1 MQMLRPHR
9 VLATVVAIFLL
20 VTQIF
25 IQTPAANA
33 VDPCPNSNALNG
45 ISGLILWLRA
55 DCVSG
60 SAADP
65 ADNSS
70 VTTWSD
76 QSGLGNNATSSG
88 NPTFQSDSANLINSN
103 PVISFSGFQ
112 TFSSIDI
119 RPVTRPNLT
128 VFAVYKARGSGSR
141 EGVWGIDNGSWDRF
155 LIVRWSGNNGIVS
168 SGGFADVAGTGVIG
182 TPTLTTT
189 VLKHGV
195 SNDSKV
201 YVNGA
206 LTTSFTD
213 GSDPNNAYTNL
224 LIGSGG
230 AGLNFTG
237 EIAEIIIFSQALS
250 VSNLQTVNG
259 YLNPKY
265 NLNISS
271 SNLPVV
277 DTTPPTFTSTNAFTV
292 AENTTSSTTA
302 ATVKSSESATITIS
316 PGADASLFN
325 IVYVDSITASI
336 RFKAPPDFEAPIDS
350 GGNNVYNFTLTATDP
365 AGNAGTQAITITV
378 SDLTDTSSITAI
390 TLSGSASYGKAETIT
405 VAVSVPARVTFR
417 VQNFR
422 IPGCISK
429 LTTGVSPNI
438 TATCSWKPSIRGSTS
453 ITATA
458 IPTGAGISSVTA
470 TLTNVLIG
478 NRSTRR

>member
-1 MQMLRPHR
+1 MSRLRR
-9 VLATVVAIFLL
+9 SLAATIALALTMTASFSLAPVA
-20 VTQIF
+20 Q
-25 IQTPAANA
+25 A
-33 VDPCPNSNALNG
+33 VNPCPNTNALNG
-45 ISGLILWLRA
+45 ISGLVLWLRA

-60 SAADP
+60 SANDP
-65 ADNSS
+65 ADNST

-103 PVISFSGFQ
+103 PVISFNGFQ

-128 VFAVYKARGSGSR
+128 VFAVYEARGAGSR

-213 GSDPNNAYTNL
+213 GSDPTNAYQNL

-265 NLNISS
+265 NLNIS
-271 SNLPVV
+271 
-277 DTTPPTFTSTNAFTV
+277 
-292 AENTTSSTTA
+292 
-302 ATVKSSESATITIS
+302 
-316 PGADASLFN
+316 
-325 IVYVDSITASI
+325 
-336 RFKAPPDFEAPIDS
+336 
-350 GGNNVYNFTLTATDP
+350 
-365 AGNAGTQAITITV
+365 
-378 SDLTDTSSITAI
+378 
-390 TLSGSASYGKAETIT
+390 
-405 VAVSVPARVTFR
+405 
-417 VQNFR
+417 
-422 IPGCISK
+422 
-429 LTTGVSPNI
+429 
-438 TATCSWKPSIRGSTS
+438 
-453 ITATA
+453 
-458 IPTGAGISSVTA
+458 
-470 TLTNVLIG
+470 
-478 NRSTRR
+478 

>member
-1 MQMLRPHR
+1 MLRPHR
-9 VLATVVAIFLL
+9 APATVVAIFLL

-25 IQTPAANA
+25 IYTPAANA

-65 ADNSS
+65 ADNS
-70 VTTWSD
+70 TIATWSD

-103 PVISFSGFQ
+103 PVISFNGAQ
-112 TFSSIDI
+112 LFSSIDI
-119 RPVTRPNLT
+119 RAVTRPNLT
-128 VFAVYKARGSGSR
+128 IFAVYKARGTGGR
-141 EGVWGIDNGSWDRF
+141 EGVWGVDNGNWDRF
-155 LIVRWSGNNGIVS
+155 FLARWSGNNGLIS
-168 SGGFADVAGTGVIG
+168 AGGIADVVGTGVIG
-182 TPTLTTT
+182 SPTLATTI
-189 VLKHGV
+189 LRHGV
-195 SNDSKV
+195 SSESKV
-201 YVNGA
+201 FLNGA
-206 LTTSFTD
+206 LTASLTD
-213 GSDPNNAYTNL
+213 SSDASNAHQNL
-224 LIGSGG
+224 FIGSGG
-230 AGLNFTG
+230 NGLNFTG
-237 EIAEIIIFSQALS
+237 DIAEVVIFSQALS
-250 VSNLQTVNG
+250 TSNLQTVNG

-265 NLNISS
+265 NLGISS
-271 SNLPVV
+271 SNLPVA
-277 DTTPPTFTSTNAFTV
+277 DTTAPTFTSTNSFTA
-292 AENTTSSTTA
+292 AENIASSTNA
-302 ATVKSSESATITIS
+302 ATIKSSESATITIS
-316 PGADASLFN
+316 SGVDASLFN
-325 IVYVDSITASI
+325 IVYVDSTTASI

-350 GGNNVYNFTLTATDP
+350 GGNNVYNLTLTATDP

-390 TLSGSASYGKAETIT
+390 TLSGSASFGKAETIT
-405 VAVSVPARVTFR
+405 VAVTVPARVTFR
-417 VQNFR
+417 VSNFR

-458 IPTGAGISSVTA
+458 IPTGAGISSATA

-478 NRSTRR
+478 NRSSRR